1 MQRYVKLYENVLDK
15 ETCDEMIK
23 VFEAN
28 KDQHEVHKNEIMN
41 FKQINLI
48 DHITTWKPYVDKLT
62 QCFSNALQQYQ
73 EECSIHTPIMWPEE
87 YAFEQFRLK
96 RYEPNEGIF
105 DTHVDVRDY
114 NSAIRFLVFFLY
126 LNDAESGDRDD
137 GATEFPTLGLM
148 SPRKAGSILM
158 FPPLWTYPHAGLMP
172 KSNPK
177 YIVGSYLHYLKDEK
191 DVKSK

>member
-15 ETCDEMIK
+15 QSCDEMIAL
-23 VFEAN
+23 FEAN
-28 KDQHEVHKNEIMN
+28 KDQHEPHKNEIMN

-48 DHITTWKPYVDKLT
+48 DHIGTWKPYVDKLST
-62 QCFSNALQQYQ
+62 CFSNALKQYQ
-73 EECSIHTPIMWPEE
+73 EECDIHTPIMWPEK
-87 YAFEQFRLK
+87 YAYEQFRMK

-114 NSAIRFLVFFLY
+114 KSAIRFLVFFLY
-126 LNDAESGDRDD
+126 LNDAESDDRQD

-172 KSNPK
+172 TSNPK
-177 YIVGSYLHYLKDEK
+177 YIVGSYLHYLKDE
-191 DVKSK
+191 